1 MADPR
6 LGRRLLVGETYQV
19 QYASGPGVTTT
30 AMTGIEKTRFTG
42 AEAVVVPITESE
54 WLAHT
59 QSTEM
64 LGLLR
69 DRAGEKD

>member
-1 MADPR
+1 
-6 LGRRLLVGETYQV
+6 
-19 QYASGPGVTTT
+19 
-30 AMTGIEKTRFTG
+30 MTGIEKTRFTG

-64 LGLLR
+64 LGRLR
-69 DRAGEKD
+69 DRACEKDLRR